1 MCDINILQIL
11 RWVCYL
17 MIFLISLNGY
27 DNYVIE
33 DITGN
38 ELILWLIFLAVVL
51 NTLRKTGDLFNSF
64 ACFEVSVLLLVI
76 TFWCECVQK
85 IIVD

>member
-1 MCDINILQIL
+1 MCDINVLQIL

-17 MIFLISLNGY
+17 MIFIISLNGY

-51 NTLRKTGDLFNSF
+51 NTLRKNGDLFNSF
-64 ACFEVSVLLLVI
+64 ACFEVSVLLLAI

-85 IIVD
+85 IIID